1 MFGYVEYFKKFRT
14 VSKQNGAIG
23 KKILSCVLSSG
34 SRQTIKLVK
43 FATTKPKALMLFSVK
58 KEMAMGISCVAEEGK
73 RLVEG
78 SHGC

>member
-1 MFGYVEYFKKFRT
+1 
-14 VSKQNGAIG
+14 
-23 KKILSCVLSSG
+23 
-34 SRQTIKLVK
+34 
-43 FATTKPKALMLFSVK
+43 MLFSVK